1 MNLTKSRLSVY
12 LPAAIAVTL
21 TVSMIFFPEEAYS
34 AAVKG
39 VDVWW
44 NIVFPALLPFF
55 IGSEILM
62 GLGVVHFLGV
72 LLEPLMRPV
81 FNVPG
86 TGSFVMAMGLA
97 SGFPIGSILSARLRR
112 EGLCSKAEGERLMSF
127 TNTADP
133 LYMAGPEAVGMFGR
147 PEIAFII
154 ATAHYLS
161 SIATGFLMRFYGKD
175 RSVIG
180 DTGIQG
186 NIISRGLNALYLAR
200 RKDGRPIG
208 QLMGDAIRSA
218 VNSMLLIG
226 GFIILFSVI
235 IRMLTIVG
243 ATDFLGNIAFK
254 FLRPLGLD
262 RRLLPALISGFFE
275 IDLGCELAGEA
286 AGVVPLLQ
294 AVIVTGAIIGWS
306 GLSVH
311 AQVASIISDTDMKI
325 KPFILARCAHAVLAA
340 FFSWLLMGPLGA
352 LTVSVTPV
360 FAPLQPAKGLNFF
373 MKAAL
378 MSRLFLIITA
388 ALLLLGVVINVIRN
402 LKLVVFRG

>member
-1 MNLTKSRLSVY
+1 
-12 LPAAIAVTL
+12 
-21 TVSMIFFPEEAYS
+21 
-34 AAVKG
+34 
-39 VDVWW
+39 
-44 NIVFPALLPFF
+44 
-55 IGSEILM
+55 
-62 GLGVVHFLGV
+62 
-72 LLEPLMRPV
+72 
-81 FNVPG
+81 
-86 TGSFVMAMGLA
+86 
-97 SGFPIGSILSARLRR
+97 
-112 EGLCSKAEGERLMSF
+112 MSF

-133 LYMAGPEAVGMFGR
+133 LFMAGAVAVGMFGR

-262 RRLLPALISGFFE
+262 RRLLPALISGFSKL
-275 IDLGCELAGEA
+275 IWAVNWRKPPELCHCCR
-286 AGVVPLLQ
+286 Q
-294 AVIVTGAIIGWS
+294 
-306 GLSVH
+306 
-311 AQVASIISDTDMKI
+311 
-325 KPFILARCAHAVLAA
+325 
-340 FFSWLLMGPLGA
+340 
-352 LTVSVTPV
+352 
-360 FAPLQPAKGLNFF
+360 
-373 MKAAL
+373 
-378 MSRLFLIITA
+378 
-388 ALLLLGVVINVIRN
+388 LLLPAP
-402 LKLVVFRG
+402 